1 MMGNGVQSDT
11 GTRGEGERVAVP
23 GKVHPPGNAL
33 PDPGAP
39 TRAPRPVCPGA
50 RRRHGGPGV
59 PQEHA
64 VLPADQPEHGRGAE
78 RCGALPP
85 STGRAGAPSVAVE
98 GPRGA
103 SAENPKCHKKGLF
116 QSTGAHKEKESA
128 LHIGCSG
135 FGMKIEFSIL
145 QWPQFLLSAHWQ
157 ASFFFPSGLG
167 CIFQLFWGSLFFCR
181 GKEVTV
187 LGMMLVVLVVVVVV
201 GHSHL

>member
-85 STGRAGAPSVAVE
+85 STGRAGAPLVGGSRGCLSRKPKMSQE
-98 GPRGA
+98 GPVSINWRTQRKRKRLA
-103 SAENPKCHKKGLF
+103 HRMFWVRHENRILHLAMATIFVIRPLAGIVFFRIGLY
-116 QSTGAHKEKESA
+116 
-128 LHIGCSG
+128 
-135 FGMKIEFSIL
+135 FS
-145 QWPQFLLSAHWQ
+145 
-157 ASFFFPSGLG
+157 
-167 CIFQLFWGSLFFCR
+167 
-181 GKEVTV
+181 TV
-187 LGMMLVVLVVVVVV
+187 LGEFVLLQRQR
-201 GHSHL
+201 GHSAGDDVGCAGGGGGGWSFPPVEY